1 MPLETFQDLTT
12 WMPTIH
18 TLHQAAQVIARIQA
32 TVLPA
37 RRNALHLGVEPMPVG
52 LRTQRL
58 PDGQR
63 LLLDFTALT
72 ATVED
77 TAAGEAIDL
86 TAHTQASLLHTLQE
100 RLALAEVRKAE
111 TVSGTERLDRADRA
125 VAQAY
130 AEAQYAAFTGIA
142 RFRARLEGHLSPV
155 VVWAHHLD
163 ISTLVFSP
171 ANAAMD
177 EAKTHLNFGFAPF
190 TEGQYPRPY
199 LYAYAYPYPDGFIP
213 PALPAPLVWN
223 REGWTGIVAGIDA
236 LAQAADPAAMIEAL
250 CEQMGAVLMPLLE

>member
-1 MPLETFQDLTT
+1 MPLATFQDLTT
-12 WMPTIH
+12 WTPTIH
-18 TLHQAAQVIARIQA
+18 TLHQAAQVIARVQA

-37 RRNALHLGVEPMPVG
+37 RRNALHLGLEPTPAG

-58 PDGQR
+58 PGGMHVV
-63 LLLDFTALT
+63 LNFAGLT
-72 ATVED
+72 VMVED
-77 TAAGEAIDL
+77 AAAGEAIDL
-86 TAHTQASLLHTLQE
+86 TAHTQASLLRTLQD
-100 RLALAEVRKAE
+100 RLTLAEVRKAE
-111 TVSGTERLDRADRA
+111 TVSGIERLDRADRA
-125 VAQAY
+125 VARAY

-171 ANAAMD
+171 ANAAMN
-177 EAKTHLNFGFAPF
+177 EAKAHLNFGFAPF
-190 TEGQYPRPY
+190 TEGQYARPY

-223 REGWTGIVAGIDA
+223 REGWTGIVTGIDA
-236 LAQAADPAAMIEAL
+236 LAQADDPAAMIEAL